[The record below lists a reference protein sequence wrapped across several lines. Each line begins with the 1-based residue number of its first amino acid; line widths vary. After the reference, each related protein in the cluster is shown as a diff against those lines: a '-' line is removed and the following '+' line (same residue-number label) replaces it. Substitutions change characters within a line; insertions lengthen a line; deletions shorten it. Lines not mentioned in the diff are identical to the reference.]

1 MSPGDL
7 LTAYS
12 FESCYW
18 IHGGF
23 LNGQAVLP
31 LPSNVW
37 HVSAKAFFPS
47 FKPTILGNHSWLIL
61 PFSSTSGCGHYHIY
75 HLCNRYWPR
84 ASTTSH
90 IISTLRYDI
99 SSKLKSVNSLS
110 RLLPVCTVTLR
121 TPPWSPL
128 NSNVHTKLQTRFN
141 FSVFCP
147 AFPEVVFSQQA
158 HNSLRFQPSFK
169 MSFCQA
175 EQSLRTVPFS
185 KTPLQKN
192 LRFW

>member
-1 MSPGDL
+1 MCGTSQPKL
-7 LTAYS
+7 
-12 FESCYW
+12 
-18 IHGGF
+18 
-23 LNGQAVLP
+23 
-31 LPSNVW
+31 
-37 HVSAKAFFPS
+37 FFPAS
-47 FKPTILGNHSWLIL
+47 SPLFCVITHGWYYPFPVPLAAVITIFTI
-61 PFSSTSGCGHYHIY
+61 FATVTA
-75 HLCNRYWPR
+75 PR